1 MAAIVF
7 AVLAGLFWG
16 IGELCAKSVLKSHE
30 VGPMTAIAVRS
41 VVALPVLLLAF
52 VAASRGWLESVGISA
67 AREPTTW
74 VHASSPVMW
83 KLILGAGVSA
93 GAFGVLFFYLGLSA
107 GDRAAWAAALDAPDP
122 SAAQATA
129 AQATAA
135 QATTAQATTAQATT
149 AQATAAKKQK
159 FATTMG
165 SDFVPS
171 PFAGPAWAAAQAKA
185 AAQAAGD
192 GAAKSTSTDALPF
205 QRSAGAAA
213 TPPAQ
218 AVAPTTAPP
227 VTSGGLPFQRVAPPA
242 AAPPAA
248 QARPAGPRLTV
259 EQLAWLQAQIETS
272 AELGRAARDSL
283 GLNDAEY
290 AAERAF
296 WQGRFQQDRAA
307 VERYSQLFYHYRRP
321 R

>member
-107 GDRAAWAAALDAPDP
+107 GEISKVKPIAFSLAPGIAVLGGWLLLGEPMSTQKAVALALIL
-122 SAAQATA
+122 AGVVLL
-129 AQATAA
+129 
-135 QATTAQATTAQATT
+135 TTA
-149 AQATAAKKQK
+149 K
-159 FATTMG
+159 
-165 SDFVPS
+165 
-171 PFAGPAWAAAQAKA
+171 
-185 AAQAAGD
+185 
-192 GAAKSTSTDALPF
+192 
-205 QRSAGAAA
+205 
-213 TPPAQ
+213 
-218 AVAPTTAPP
+218 
-227 VTSGGLPFQRVAPPA
+227 
-242 AAPPAA
+242 
-248 QARPAGPRLTV
+248 
-259 EQLAWLQAQIETS
+259 
-272 AELGRAARDSL
+272 
-283 GLNDAEY
+283 
-290 AAERAF
+290 
-296 WQGRFQQDRAA
+296 
-307 VERYSQLFYHYRRP
+307 
-321 R
+321 